1 MALKI
6 AYYPG
11 NTARAASSE
20 VEDCLQ
26 PLCKTLGIQLIE
38 IPKASS
44 DGGNIIKQSSPKLQ
58 HALVA
63 RNLALAET
71 KGVDVMTTC
80 ATSYGIMCDTVD
92 EFSSDAGFANT
103 INNLIARTTGI
114 EYKGES
120 QPRHLLHLLV
130 EEVGLDKIR
139 DAVINP
145 IRLNVAPYYGPNMQ
159 RQGATAGDDPF
170 MPSYLEQL
178 IMALGGTPVDYDSK
192 CQSVGAP
199 ALLTITKPVM
209 KMTAS
214 VLADAKSSGADM
226 MVSACT
232 ISHSN
237 LDSYQSKAGKVSG
250 KDTSMPIVHLAE
262 LIAFALGHFPDR
274 FAQLRVRALVIGG

>member
-1 MALKI
+1 
-6 AYYPG
+6 
-11 NTARAASSE
+11 
-20 VEDCLQ
+20 
-26 PLCKTLGIQLIE
+26 
-38 IPKASS
+38 
-44 DGGNIIKQSSPKLQ
+44 
-58 HALVA
+58 
-63 RNLALAET
+63 
-71 KGVDVMTTC
+71 
-80 ATSYGIMCDTVD
+80 
-92 EFSSDAGFANT
+92 
-103 INNLIARTTGI
+103 
-114 EYKGES
+114 
-120 QPRHLLHLLV
+120 
-130 EEVGLDKIR
+130 
-139 DAVINP
+139 
-145 IRLNVAPYYGPNMQ
+145 
-159 RQGATAGDDPF
+159 

-199 ALLTITKPVM
+199 SLLTIQKPVM